1 MASNNLPTYVR
12 PANREDVSNMS
23 STTRRAIFGTI
34 ALGAAAVATNV
45 TPVAA
50 VTRSY
55 AETVSPELSALIAAY
70 DAANVKADTYYQ
82 TVYTP
87 ARERMTALQAVVPHY
102 EFVGGVSVSGKPI
115 IYSTADRAVVA
126 MSKSIANNDAL
137 GGELRADSRRLT
149 AASLRR
155 ERRLDA
161 IRRQNGIAEASN
173 QCDAHGDACADVC
186 NNVCAFPVT
195 TIADLD
201 AKMAFIM
208 RVDAMST
215 EGTAQALAADIARLA
230 ARKA

>member
-1 MASNNLPTYVR
+1 MASINLPTYVR
-12 PANREDVSNMS
+12 PANCEDVSNMP

-34 ALGAAAVATNV
+34 ALGAVAVATNV

-70 DAANVKADTYYQ
+70 DAANIRADTHYQ

-102 EFVGGVSVSGKPI
+102 DFVGGLSVSGKPI
-115 IYSTADRAVVA
+115 NYSTADRAVVA

-137 GGELRADSRRLT
+137 SGELRSDSRRLT

-155 ERRLDA
+155 ERRLAA
-161 IRRQNGIAEASN
+161 IRRESGIEDASN
-173 QCDAHGDACADVC
+173 QCDAHDDACADAC

-195 TIADLD
+195 TIADLN
-201 AKMAFIM
+201 AKMAFII
-208 RVDAMST
+208 RVDGWDT
-215 EGTAQALAADIARLA
+215 EGTAQTLAADIARLA
-230 ARKA
+230 AREA